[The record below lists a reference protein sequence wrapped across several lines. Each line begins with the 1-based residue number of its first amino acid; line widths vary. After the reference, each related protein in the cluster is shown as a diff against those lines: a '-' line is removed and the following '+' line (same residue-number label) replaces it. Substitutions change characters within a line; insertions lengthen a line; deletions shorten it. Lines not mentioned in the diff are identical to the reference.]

1 MAHFFDTSGEKDL
14 SNESTMLMGFLLLP
28 QITKQN
34 KKATKN
40 NACAFHSTDNIILN
54 FPDF

>member
-28 QITKQN
+28 QITNKTKKQQR
-34 KKATKN
+34 TMDVP
-40 NACAFHSTDNIILN
+40 FTVQIT
-54 FPDF
+54 